1 MIAVETCGIGSKA
14 LLMALAVH
22 TTCSPVIPLGFTSR
36 SFTQGPDENE
46 YVKIIAGN
54 RKQMFPLL

>member
-1 MIAVETCGIGSKA
+1 MIAMEACGIGSKA
-14 LLMALAVH
+14 LLMALAVP
-22 TTCSPVIPLGFTSR
+22 TTCSPVIALGFTSR
-36 SFTQGPDENE
+36 PFTPGPDGNE